1 MHDYIMCVW
10 VYLCVGVY
18 VSSSQLSHVLT
29 RSHWEESA
37 SLTTRIILL
46 YGVSIGAH
54 IHVNTHIHKHTNVCE
69 YVWASWL
76 YNLIKVK

>member
-18 VSSSQLSHVLT
+18 VSSSQLSHVMT

-37 SLTTRIILL
+37 SLTTRIILR
-46 YGVSIGAH
+46 YGVSSGAH
-54 IHVNTHIHKHTNVCE
+54 IQKHTNVYE

-76 YNLIKVK
+76 YNVIKVKRVLSF